1 MSTSP
6 PTPASGPVDPSDEP
20 SDEKAGNDTVR
31 NTVEWVVIIVGALVL
46 ALVVKTFLF
55 QVFLIPSASMFPALQ
70 DEDRV
75 VVNKLSYRLGEIE
88 RGDLVVF
95 GRPTESFPSD
105 IDHLIKRV
113 VATEGETVSAVDGKV
128 LVDGEPLDEPYL
140 TDEVVTSDIPPFEV
154 PEDQLWVMGDNR
166 GHSEDSRF
174 FGSIDEDLVV
184 GRAFIKLWP
193 LDDITLL

>member
-6 PTPASGPVDPSDEP
+6 PTPDTGPVEPADE
-20 SDEKAGNDTVR
+20 EGGNDTIR

-55 QVFLIPSASMFPALQ
+55 QVFLIPSASMFPTLQ
-70 DEDRV
+70 DDDRV
-75 VVNKLSYRLGEIE
+75 VVNKLSYRLGEID

-95 GRPTESFPSD
+95 GRPTESLPGD

-113 VATEGETVSAVDGKV
+113 VATEGETVSATDGEV
-128 LVDGEPLDEPYL
+128 LIDGEPLDEPYL
-140 TDEVVTSDIPPFEV
+140 DDVVTSDIAPFEV
-154 PEDQLWVMGDNR
+154 PEDMLWVMGDNR

-174 FGSIDEDLVV
+174 FGPIDEDLVV
-184 GRAFIKLWP
+184 GRAFVKLWP
-193 LDDITLL
+193 LDDLTLL